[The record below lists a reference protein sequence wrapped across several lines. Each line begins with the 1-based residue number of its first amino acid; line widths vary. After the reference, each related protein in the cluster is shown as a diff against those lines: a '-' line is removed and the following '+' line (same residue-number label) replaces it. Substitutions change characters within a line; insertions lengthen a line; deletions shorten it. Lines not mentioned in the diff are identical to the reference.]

1 MRWTTQSLY
10 VTFSEG
16 MDPSISEIPYTDGV
30 SSGTFTGTWSSAGTL
45 LDIDVAGKLVSGRS
59 YELDFSA
66 FRDAEGTALDVAHP
80 YLGDAKLRFTT
91 ATPRG
96 ENCQDFLT
104 NAEATVSGGVH
115 TWTIDAN
122 QIDNVDGAAP
132 CDASGGSPDA
142 VVRYTKTSPDS
153 TDASGEGRVLRV
165 TVTSSSSDINLD
177 VLADACDPTS
187 SVVERLVCRTNGN
200 PHTFDLDVPAGEYFV
215 WVAASAAPFRG
226 ARRTGRAPCSPRAA
240 PVSRRSPGTA
250 TRRASGSGSSRST
263 LRDRSRRWTRPPA
276 SMSSAA
282 PTR

>member
-1 MRWTTQSLY
+1 TGFTDASGNALDGAPYLGDGALDFHTDVDELPPFVLYTNPAQGGSGVRWTTQSLY

-165 TVTSSSSDINLD
+165 TVTSS
-177 VLADACDPTS
+177 
-187 SVVERLVCRTNGN
+187 
-200 PHTFDLDVPAGEYFV
+200 
-215 WVAASAAPFRG
+215 
-226 ARRTGRAPCSPRAA
+226 
-240 PVSRRSPGTA
+240 
-250 TRRASGSGSSRST
+250 
-263 LRDRSRRWTRPPA
+263 
-276 SMSSAA
+276 
-282 PTR
+282 